1 MKCAKCGTENPNL
14 AKFCVSC
21 GEELEPSVNEFMDVE
36 DKAEEPVSQQEEQVA
51 PQENQVHEGEPVPR
65 AEAQPNEFVE
75 QTKAIS
81 KSYWGFVLDA
91 LKAPFGATKRVGAEQ
106 SDLIHGLITL
116 VIFALFV
123 PLTLYF
129 SSRGVFGGWVRPPF
143 CESVMLPLIML
154 VILIA
159 VMFGIIFGVALFMR
173 SEIDFMQVY
182 TRFMTLMVI
191 PAGLAILALLFSVL
205 NAYTF
210 STILISL
217 SLALMMLAGIG
228 AIFSIKETKAK
239 PGGLDVIYVV
249 IIYLD
254 RKSTRLNSSHVAI
267 SYAVFCLKK
276 KTQLHNK

>member
-21 GEELEPSVNEFMDVE
+21 GEELDPSVNKFMDVE
-36 DKAEEPVSQQEEQVA
+36 DKAEEPVSQQEEQAA

-65 AEAQPNEFVE
+65 AETQPNEFVE

-91 LKAPFGATKRVGAEQ
+91 LKAPFEAAKRVGAEQ

-129 SSRGVFGGWVRPPF
+129 SSRGMFGGWVRPPF
-143 CESVMLPLIML
+143 WETVVLPFIML
-154 VILIA
+154 LILVA
-159 VMFGIIFGVALFMR
+159 VMVGIIFGVARFMR
-173 SEIDFMQVY
+173 SEVDFMQVY

-210 STILISL
+210 STILMSL

-249 IIYLD
+249 IIYF
-254 RKSTRLNSSHVAI
+254 AI
-267 SYAVFCLKK
+267 LMVIFMLLGDALLGNMMNQMMFF
-276 KTQLHNK
+276 

>member
-21 GEELEPSVNEFMDVE
+21 GEELEPSANKFMDVE
-36 DKAEEPVSQQEEQVA
+36 DKAEEPVSQQEEQAA

-65 AEAQPNEFVE
+65 AETQPNEFVE
-75 QTKAIS
+75 QTKAIG

-129 SSRGVFGGWVRPPF
+129 SSRGMFGGWVRPPF
-143 CESVMLPLIML
+143 WETVVLPFIML
-154 VILIA
+154 LILVA
-159 VMFGIIFGVALFMR
+159 VMVGIIFGVARFMR

-249 IIYLD
+249 IIYF
-254 RKSTRLNSSHVAI
+254 AI
-267 SYAVFCLKK
+267 LMVIFMLLGDALLGNMMNQMMFF
-276 KTQLHNK
+276 

>member
-21 GEELEPSVNEFMDVE
+21 GEELEPSVNKFMDVE
-36 DKAEEPVSQQEEQVA
+36 DKAEDPVSQQEEQAA

-65 AEAQPNEFVE
+65 AETQPNEFVE
-75 QTKAIS
+75 QTKAIG

-129 SSRGVFGGWVRPPF
+129 SSRGMFGGWVRPPF
-143 CESVMLPLIML
+143 WETVVLPFIML
-154 VILIA
+154 LILVA
-159 VMFGIIFGVALFMR
+159 VMVGIIFGVARFMR

-210 STILISL
+210 STILMSL

-249 IIYLD
+249 IIYF
-254 RKSTRLNSSHVAI
+254 AI
-267 SYAVFCLKK
+267 LMVIFMLLGDALLGNMMNQMMFF
-276 KTQLHNK
+276 